1 MWNSEISRCHYFIS
15 DKIDFRP
22 KLVRRIFNNSNLT
35 VTKEEIHSSKEHN
48 NSKHIHRHDASNF
61 IKQILRDIKS
71 QNNPQHSDS
80 G

>member
-1 MWNSEISRCHYFIS
+1 MELGNKQVSLFKS

-22 KLVRRIFNNSNLT
+22 KLVRRNFNNSYLT
-35 VTKEEIHSSKEHN
+35 VNTEETHSCKEHN

-71 QNNPQHSDS
+71 QNNPQHNDS